1 MAALFLFRW
10 PHELGHAD
18 PNWFPLVGDADFV
31 TSRLQ
36 SLADMLRADGYD
48 LRVEAAPGGVSV
60 AIDAGPEACADCLA
74 PEQIVRAMIEDKLEG
89 SVAVVEITYPA
100 TGAAR

>member
-1 MAALFLFRW
+1 
-10 PHELGHAD
+10 
-18 PNWFPLVGDADFV
+18 
-31 TSRLQ
+31 
-36 SLADMLRADGYD
+36 
-48 LRVEAAPGGVSV
+48 VEPAPGGVSV

>member
-1 MAALFLFRW
+1 
-10 PHELGHAD
+10 
-18 PNWFPLVGDADFV
+18 VGDADFA

-36 SLADMLRADGYD
+36 GLAAMLRADGYD

-74 PEQIVRAMIEDKLEG
+74 PEQVVRAMIEDKLEG
-89 SVAVVEITYPA
+89 SVALLEITYPA